1 MRRVNGILRQ
11 SQKAL
16 QDLDLLKVLQ
26 SEIRHEQSHDR
37 FQVPSN
43 TISNPASLTR
53 SVAFLYFVTK
63 TRKKAGII
71 VLFPWMQ
78 NYQGGNPGDFVVD
91 WDSPAS
97 QDVVLRRKCESGEE
111 VAVSALLSPIT
122 FRNEEGSFP
131 RDLLMKVCVKKPG
144 LSPVLQFDCGVFS
157 KDHERLEFNIHSAY
171 YIPSPACLNP
181 SAYRGPSFRCNSL
194 SIGLIN
200 EHCLRDFYI
209 FREKKKKPFKYIIVF
224 TWQRMWFYALL
235 SIFWWFWN
243 WISGSANLIYICM
256 RKPSSLD
263 SFVCSWSYCSIQE
276 HDFKS
281 CSIGGQT

>member
-37 FQVPSN
+37 F
-43 TISNPASLTR
+43 
-53 SVAFLYFVTK
+53 
-63 TRKKAGII
+63 
-71 VLFPWMQ
+71 Q

-200 EHCLRDFYI
+200 EHCLRDFYV
-209 FREKKKKPFKYIIVF
+209 FREKKKKTLQVYYRLYLAKNVILCLIVYILMILKLNIWVCESYLHL
-224 TWQRMWFYALL
+224 YAQAIFFRFFRLFLELL
-235 SIFWWFWN
+235 LNS
-243 WISGSANLIYICM
+243 
-256 RKPSSLD
+256 R
-263 SFVCSWSYCSIQE
+263 
-276 HDFKS
+276 
-281 CSIGGQT
+281 T

>member
-1 MRRVNGILRQ
+1 M
-11 SQKAL
+11 
-16 QDLDLLKVLQ
+16 
-26 SEIRHEQSHDR
+26 
-37 FQVPSN
+37 
-43 TISNPASLTR
+43 
-53 SVAFLYFVTK
+53 
-63 TRKKAGII
+63 
-71 VLFPWMQ
+71 
-78 NYQGGNPGDFVVD
+78 VD

-209 FREKKKKPFKYIIVF
+209 FREKKKNP
-224 TWQRMWFYALL
+224 T
-235 SIFWWFWN
+235 SI
-243 WISGSANLIYICM
+243 L
-256 RKPSSLD
+256 SSLLGKECD
-263 SFVCSWSYCSIQE
+263 FMPYCLYFDDFEIEYLGLRILSTFVCAS
-276 HDFKS
+276 HLL
-281 CSIGGQT
+281 

>member
-37 FQVPSN
+37 FQ
-43 TISNPASLTR
+43 
-53 SVAFLYFVTK
+53 
-63 TRKKAGII
+63 
-71 VLFPWMQ
+71 
-78 NYQGGNPGDFVVD
+78 NYQGGNPGDFAVD

-181 SAYRGPSFRCNSL
+181 SAYRGPSF
-194 SIGLIN
+194 
-200 EHCLRDFYI
+200 
-209 FREKKKKPFKYIIVF
+209 
-224 TWQRMWFYALL
+224 
-235 SIFWWFWN
+235 
-243 WISGSANLIYICM
+243 
-256 RKPSSLD
+256 SSLD
-263 SFVCSWSYCSIQE
+263 PNLQDALKEYLLARGIGDDLTNFLVIHLHKKEQTQYMSWLHKLE
-276 HDFKS
+276 AMMAKDD
-281 CSIGGQT
+281 